1 MHFISMN
8 LGVLDWLIEK
18 ITELFLWLVDVII
31 FLIQNVLGG
40 ILFSVGAQLM
50 SLIDFSQNIFR
61 ILAGLDTSYNG
72 IQSDS
77 SDLILQMLFQ
87 QNVLDVLLALSI
99 LSVCIVMIA
108 TIIQIIRS
116 EYTTEGAKNTKA
128 TIFASSIKSL
138 VMFFIVPLFSVMG
151 IILSNFLLRAIDA
164 ATKTGDTPNISNSI
178 FIASAYNANC
188 FRTPTESE
196 LEDSKTQDAFGDL
209 SMHIDGED
217 GTITWKFKNEDI
229 KIGYK
234 YRPED
239 PQPKYIDRLNNIT
252 ENSGD
257 VTSSGTYNAADLI
270 DLLFKGGYYVWAEG
284 PGAEEF
290 LEEANINALKDGS
303 TIIRIDSVY
312 TYTNGNLVK
321 MFYKTSSMNF
331 VILFFGCFFCIY
343 ALFTAAF
350 GMAKRL
356 FKAVLLLLIS
366 PPIVGMMP
374 LDGGKAFGTWKK
386 TFISEILM
394 AYGVVVALNILFLL
408 LPMLQSINIFDPAT
422 TDETANL
429 LAQLI
434 FIIVGCLMVKDTPAL
449 IGGLIGAG
457 DAISVGSS
465 TMKSVGRTVSNV
477 GHGMAAAG
485 HGVASL
491 VNKGRAIAAG
501 YMTGD
506 SDRVQ
511 RLKAQAEYHKEQ
523 RKSHSNVLTEQ
534 VKKATGIT
542 TIPSAE
548 KPKKDR
554 SIAASR
560 KRLAEGKGNFMDKIR
575 AKDTG
580 LIGAANK
587 VFRPVDSSLDY
598 ATQKTTEKSIAAATL
613 NKQMQK
619 DIANLY
625 KDRKYNELSKEEK
638 EKVDIERDE
647 IEKKYN
653 AQISSIMS
661 SRKIGFDEN
670 GDLQIK
676 RTLKQTLSDN
686 IINASKNAAKNKKT
700 AQTIVEKDLTD
711 EDKKQDK
718 IARKNI
724 RQLKAKKLMNQLALA
739 STQMTDE
746 QKSIVN
752 KEIEKIEREIAAN
765 VKKTT
770 KHKVDVEYQK
780 LKSVTNNNRSEIAAG
795 KINQALN
802 EKGTNMHQE
811 FSKTQKHVEKKE
823 KKNNDSKK

>member
-18 ITELFLWLVDVII
+18 ITELFLWLVDVIM

-40 ILFSVGAQLM
+40 VLFGIGAQLM

-61 ILAGLDTSYNG
+61 ILAGLDTSYSG
-72 IQSDS
+72 IESNS
-77 SDLILQMLFQ
+77 SDLIMQMLFQ
-87 QNVLDVLLALSI
+87 RNVLDVLLALSI

-128 TIFASSIKSL
+128 TIFATSIKSL

-164 ATKTGDTPNISNSI
+164 ATQVGKTSNISNSI

-188 FRTPTESE
+188 FRTPTESD
-196 LEDSKTQDAFGDL
+196 LEDSKTQAAFGDL
-209 SMHIDGED
+209 SMHIDGKD
-217 GTITWKFKNEDI
+217 GSITWKFKNEDI

-252 ENSGD
+252 ENTED
-257 VTSSGTYNAADLI
+257 VTASGTYNAADLI

-312 TYTNGNLVK
+312 TYTNGSLVK
-321 MFYKTSSMNF
+321 MFYKTSNMNF

-350 GMAKRL
+350 GMAKRM
-356 FKAVLLLLIS
+356 FKAVLLILIS

-386 TFISEILM
+386 TFISEVLM
-394 AYGVVVALNILFLL
+394 AYGVVVSLNIFFLL

-434 FIIVGCLMVKDTPAL
+434 FIIVGCLMVKDTPKL

-457 DAISVGSS
+457 DAISTGAS

-485 HGVASL
+485 HGVASI
-491 VNKGRAIAAG
+491 VNKGRAIATG

-506 SDRVQ
+506 SDRVKQ
-511 RLKAQAEYHKEQ
+511 LNAQAEYHKQQ
-523 RKSHSNVLTEQ
+523 RKSHNNVLTEQ

-542 TIPSAE
+542 SIPSAE
-548 KPKKDR
+548 KPKKDK
-554 SIAASR
+554 SVAASR
-560 KRLAEGKGNFMDKIR
+560 KRVKEGKGSIMDRIR

-580 LIGAANK
+580 LIGSMNK
-587 VFRPVDSSLDY
+587 VFRPYQSSLDY
-598 ATQKTTEKSIAAATL
+598 ATQKTSEKSIASETL
-613 NKQMQK
+613 RKQMQGEIGK
-619 DIANLY
+619 LY
-625 KDRKYNELSKEEK
+625 KDKDYKNLSEEQKKAVDKELAPKIKEIQDKYNSQMS
-638 EKVDIERDE
+638 
-647 IEKKYN
+647 N
-653 AQISSIMS
+653 IMS
-661 SRKIGFDEN
+661 SRKIGFDKDGNLE
-670 GDLQIK
+670 LH

-686 IINASKNAAKNKKT
+686 IINRTKNRYENAKYARAIAREEMSNNGLERTRIENSSRIKELKEDIKKAKEKGDPLSLARIDNLKAQIRELEKENKDIDKIYKAGVKENKK
-700 AQTIVEKDLTD
+700 ILNE
-711 EDKKQDK
+711 
-718 IARKNI
+718 
-724 RQLKAKKLMNQLALA
+724 
-739 STQMTDE
+739 S
-746 QKSIVN
+746 
-752 KEIEKIEREIAAN
+752 
-765 VKKTT
+765 
-770 KHKVDVEYQK
+770 
-780 LKSVTNNNRSEIAAG
+780 TNNNTSQIAAG
-795 KINQALN
+795 KINQGIN
-802 EKGTNMHQE
+802 EKGTNMHRE
-811 FSKTQKHVEKKE
+811 FSKIQEQAE
-823 KKNNDSKK
+823 KKNNSSKK